1 MIKLKVG
8 SGKRWLLTG
17 AMTFALIIISGC
29 VIDTSHVGQYVKPY
43 ESWKEEVALQDGR
56 MFIVDRTLSYGRS
69 AGIGQGRLIDKRTL
83 DFVIPGTRQ
92 TVHWEG
98 DEHVIP
104 MLLGFK
110 DGVPYLAAVP
120 FSCFSFE
127 LLGRPIPP
135 YVLYKYTRQWER
147 IAMADFP
154 LEFGQANLTVVAK
167 HSIERL
173 AGEVI
178 PRDTGY
184 VPARIVQ
191 KVNAT
196 LDISYRSIVRSGKGN
211 FGDCLGE
218 LEQLDKNRRK

>member
-8 SGKRWLLTG
+8 TGKRWLLTG

-43 ESWKEEVALQDGR
+43 ESWKEEMALQDGR
-56 MFIVDRTLSYGRS
+56 MLIVDRTLSYGRS

-104 MLLGFK
+104 MLLDFK
-110 DGVPYLAAVP
+110 DGVPYLAARP

-135 YVLYKYTRQWER
+135 YMLFKYTGQWER

-154 LEFGQANLTVVAK
+154 LEFVHVNLSTGDK
-167 HSIERL
+167 DYIERL
-173 AGEVI
+173 AGEKV
-178 PRDTGY
+178 PNETGY
-184 VPARIVQ
+184 VPARIVM
-191 KVNAT
+191 KANASK
-196 LDISYRSIVRSGKGN
+196 DISYRSIVRRGKGN
-211 FGDCLGE
+211 FGGCLVE